1 MKRILNGAVKVTLV
15 LAVIAGHFLFWRW
28 AVGET
33 FSLVYTAIQILVAL
47 WMAYELIRA
56 PVIDD

>member
-1 MKRILNGAVKVTLV
+1 MKRILNGAGKVTLM
-15 LAVIAGHFLFWRW
+15 LAVIAEHFLFWRW

-33 FSLVYTAIQILVAL
+33 FSLVYTATQILVAL